1 MAGRPVRELESFH
14 RFLTE
19 QLADGRDDLTVEE
32 SVAAFRAYQADLERL
47 RKDIQPAVQ
56 RHRRGEGR
64 ELDYEAIKDEVTARL
79 AERGITD

>member
-1 MAGRPVRELESFH
+1 MAAQSPGELESFH

-19 QLADGRDDLTVEE
+19 QLADGRDHLTVEE

-56 RHRRGEGR
+56 EYYRGGGR
-64 ELDYEAIKDEVTARL
+64 ELDYEALKKEVTARL